1 MRAINF
7 NLILLILS
15 STAFVALVFEM
26 STVTALYLVQGEKNT
41 NAQYIVQNAVII
53 YFNLA
58 LSSSFLGILWVY
70 FTIVKNDILFV
81 QVIETNYDSPK
92 SSDRSASLNTYQAS
106 EEDLSHMFEH
116 DMSLTEEERNLQRT
130 ILKTLMKGTRGSYKH
145 NMNLYDSQND
155 YKIPEFSILQDS

>member
-70 FTIVKNDILFV
+70 FTIVKNDI
-81 QVIETNYDSPK
+81 
-92 SSDRSASLNTYQAS
+92 
-106 EEDLSHMFEH
+106 
-116 DMSLTEEERNLQRT
+116 
-130 ILKTLMKGTRGSYKH
+130 
-145 NMNLYDSQND
+145 
-155 YKIPEFSILQDS
+155 